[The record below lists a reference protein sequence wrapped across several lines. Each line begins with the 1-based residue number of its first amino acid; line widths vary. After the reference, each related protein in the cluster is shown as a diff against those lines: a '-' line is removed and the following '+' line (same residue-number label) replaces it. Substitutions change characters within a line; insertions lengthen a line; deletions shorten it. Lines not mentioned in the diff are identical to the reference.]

1 MAESSTQITDFKM
14 KNTVYTSPEID
25 IIEIEMEGGILSG
38 SSTNVEVK
46 DWEDV
51 EI

>member
-1 MAESSTQITDFKM
+1 M

>member
-1 MAESSTQITDFKM
+1 M

-46 DWEDV
+46 DREDV

>member
-1 MAESSTQITDFKM
+1 M

-25 IIEIEMEGGILSG
+25 IIEIEMEGSVLSG
-38 SSTNVEVK
+38 SSVNVEVK

-51 EI
+51 EIC

>member
-1 MAESSTQITDFKM
+1 M

-51 EI
+51 ELC